1 MAYQRNIDT
10 GFRSSRSSR
19 AEHEALGNG
28 GSLQKEDF
36 MYPAVRE
43 VIPNEDFSLNVIL
56 ENGEKRLLD
65 MKPYLDFGVF
75 KKLREYEKFKR
86 ARVAF
91 DTIEWDEGV
100 DLDPEFVYE
109 KSKPIKRFDV
119 YLIDLDPTVG
129 SEIKKTRPCLIIS
142 PDEMNRTGGTR

>member
-1 MAYQRNIDT
+1 
-10 GFRSSRSSR
+10 
-19 AEHEALGNG
+19 
-28 GSLQKEDF
+28 

-56 ENGEKRLLD
+56 ENGGKRLLD

-100 DLDPEFVYE
+100 NLDPEFVYE
-109 KSKPIKRFDV
+109 KSKPIEDA
-119 YLIDLDPTVG
+119 
-129 SEIKKTRPCLIIS
+129 
-142 PDEMNRTGGTR
+142 